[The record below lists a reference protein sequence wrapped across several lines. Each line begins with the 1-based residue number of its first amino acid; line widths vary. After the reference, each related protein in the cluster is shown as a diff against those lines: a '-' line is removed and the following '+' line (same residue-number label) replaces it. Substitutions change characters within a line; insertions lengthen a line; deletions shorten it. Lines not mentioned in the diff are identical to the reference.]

1 MHNLSPRDPAENTE
15 RHKVSHH
22 LKLADLPESKSDNAI
37 VRSFTYQE
45 NSYLS
50 RKIERQGQMDYY
62 QRNAGQIKRP
72 QAASQELE
80 RGELSSW
87 KKTVYTNMTSRVLDG
102 HRKQEALQ
110 SSINWNS

>member
-1 MHNLSPRDPAENTE
+1 MRPL
-15 RHKVSHH
+15 
-22 LKLADLPESKSDNAI
+22 
-37 VRSFTYQE
+37 TYQE
-45 NSYLS
+45 NTYLS

-62 QRNAGQIKRP
+62 QKSCGQIKRP
-72 QAASQELE
+72 QAVSQELD

-110 SSINWNS
+110 SSINWNSQMCKSERLNNAGKTSQASFGSRVIQE